1 MDFCKGILS
10 TVTSW
15 KLALASCN
23 MSWSSELKGAVDNW
37 VTCSSDQSD
46 VGQHKVEGDLK
57 GHQAAQPSQWPTCP
71 WPPGPASPP
80 RSLEPELSPE
90 AVGKMPLATRP
101 VSPVALACRRPTT
114 GEASM
119 SNTPNPR
126 WGRAQSLFQN
136 CRLSRCSFRECVTNQ
151 TLCQAM
157 RQLASLLKQ
166 ADDLFQDLG
175 GQVGGFLWWTEL
187 YSADG
192 DLDDN
197 GVGDLDENLH
207 SPGGWHQ
214 LSGWEGPRESGR
226 TSRKSSKAQSKE
238 GKTTWVYQ
246 PLAVSAYTFLCTGL
260 SLEMLNTDGDL
271 CLNFD
276 QPINPEIIG
285 YKILGD
291 KSPANVKW

>member
-23 MSWSSELKGAVDNW
+23 MSWPSELKEAVDNW

-57 GHQAAQPSQWPTCP
+57 GQQAAQPSQWPTCP

-80 RSLEPELSPE
+80 ELSSE

-126 WGRAQSLFQN
+126 WERAQVCFKTGDHHDVPSGSVWRTRP
-136 CRLSRCSFRECVTNQ
+136 CARRC
-151 TLCQAM
+151 
-157 RQLASLLKQ
+157 ASLLPCSSRPMISSKTW
-166 ADDLFQDLG
+166 AGRSG
-175 GQVGGFLWWTEL
+175 GILWWTEL

-197 GVGDLDENLH
+197 GVGDLDDNLH

-246 PLAVSAYTFLCTGL
+246 SLAVSA
-260 SLEMLNTDGDL
+260 
-271 CLNFD
+271 
-276 QPINPEIIG
+276 
-285 YKILGD
+285 
-291 KSPANVKW
+291 